1 MKELVLDFL
10 ASLYNKN
17 SLQIINA
24 QLIAILIH
32 H

>member
-17 SLQIINA
+17 SLQIIKV